1 MNTNLT
7 RVNIDLVGGAFGLI
21 LTLIFWFGRG
31 SWSPLSAMFPNTVL
45 IVMGVLSIALL
56 AQSFIKPEVRPI
68 FTEGNRT
75 RIVVTAFALLLW
87 VWAIPLLGFYLASI
101 IVFTGLTVY
110 IASASRRVTPR
121 NVVVWVVVIALEL
134 AALDFI
140 FSRLLH
146 VQLPAG
152 VFGP

>member
-56 AQSFIKPEVRPI
+56 AQSFIKPEVRSI

-134 AALDFI
+134 AVLDFI